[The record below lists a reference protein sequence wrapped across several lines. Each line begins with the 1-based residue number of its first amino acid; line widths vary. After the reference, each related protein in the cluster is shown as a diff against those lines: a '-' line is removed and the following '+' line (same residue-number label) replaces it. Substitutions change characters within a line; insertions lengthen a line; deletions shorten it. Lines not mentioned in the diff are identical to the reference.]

1 MSLKITNLDGFKI
14 GGVLNPSIT
23 VIYVRPLPNMQQE
36 KLVDEGLKT
45 EIQSVANVT
54 LNGGRYSE
62 KVQITGINP
71 IYWLKYSN
79 DSVTADEKFLEI
91 DEDLKAKLIEANPEW
106 EGKIEIVSIP
116 N

>member
-1 MSLKITNLDGFKI
+1 MSLKITDSNGFKI

-23 VIYVRPLPNMQQE
+23 IIYVRPLPNMQQE

-54 LNGGRYSE
+54 LTGGRYDE
-62 KVQITGINP
+62 KVQVTGIEP
-71 IYWLKYSN
+71 IYWLKYNN

-91 DEDLKAKLIEANPEW
+91 DEDLRAKLIAANPEW
-106 EGKIEIVSIP
+106 EGKIEIVSVP